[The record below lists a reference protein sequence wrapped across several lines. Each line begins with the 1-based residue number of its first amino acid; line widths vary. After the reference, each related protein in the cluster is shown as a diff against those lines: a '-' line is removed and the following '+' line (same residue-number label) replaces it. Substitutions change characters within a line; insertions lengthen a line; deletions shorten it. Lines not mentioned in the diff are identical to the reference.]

1 MINSSIRRKNMT
13 YTTTQTD
20 DKKRCSRCDTEK
32 DITEFAAYPPESKSY
47 KRFKNGI
54 KPWCKECYKVY
65 AREYGRE
72 MRPHKGRW
80 DHYKRKY
87 DLTKDEV
94 IGMMEERNGKCDI
107 CNKGIDELKTGKT
120 KHSNGLL
127 FIDHCHQTN
136 KVRGMLCFECNVM
149 IGNAHDN
156 IHTLHSA
163 INYLERNK

>member
-1 MINSSIRRKNMT
+1 MT

-107 CNKGIDELKTGKT
+107 CNKPTEHSSGILCV
-120 KHSNGLL
+120 
-127 FIDHCHQTN
+127 DHCHTTG
-136 KVRGMLCFECNVM
+136 KVRGMLCFNCNTM
-149 IGNAHDN
+149 LGNAGDN
-156 IHTLHSA
+156 ISILLNG